1 MNVRA
6 RSLNKMRKISKND
19 ILYILAL
26 IQTDNYFLI
35 KISQR
40 YELRYSTNFLSSHKI
55 SKYKNFNFL
64 INLINSR

>member
-35 KISQR
+35 KISQ
-40 YELRYSTNFLSSHKI
+40 YDTNFDIRQISFLRTKYQNIKI
-55 SKYKNFNFL
+55 S
-64 INLINSR
+64 IS